1 MRQITREIYNKMLQ
15 NNCNKSKHRFRT
27 NDFGITW
34 CTICGLLSNKPADK
48 ASNEDLILIKNV

>member
-15 NNCNKSKHRFRT
+15 NNCNKSKHRLRI
-27 NDFGITW
+27 NNFGITW

-48 ASNEDLILIKNV
+48 ASNEFNIN